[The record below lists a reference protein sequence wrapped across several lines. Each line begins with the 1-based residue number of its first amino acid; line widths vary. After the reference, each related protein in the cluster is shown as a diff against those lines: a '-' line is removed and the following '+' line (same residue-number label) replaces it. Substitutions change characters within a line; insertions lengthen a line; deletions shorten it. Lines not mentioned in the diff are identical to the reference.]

1 MRLTLRGVPEDRRTR
16 GLLPWVGWAVAATI
30 AVGAGKLYLD
40 RSALNRRLAEESGQV
55 AKLSTGATEVSRERE
70 ALTSSLAERTREL
83 EELRSQAATAKG
95 EATGLRA
102 KTAGQAARLDE
113 EIARLKEQTA
123 RAESQAVLAAEAARE
138 RDALRGTLAAQ
149 ASQLSQ
155 LSSDVEKA
163 RQVREALDD
172 PTALRVTL
180 TAPKTTP
187 VPSGR
192 ATYVANKGTLVFLAS
207 NLAPLEGNKVY
218 ELWLLPANGSS
229 PVPAGTFKPDARGNA
244 SVVSVQMPNAQAAKG
259 FAVTIENAG
268 GAQTPTMPI
277 LLLGA

>member
-1 MRLTLRGVPEDRRTR
+1 M
-16 GLLPWVGWAVAATI
+16 AF
-30 AVGAGKLYLD
+30 GAGKLYFD
-40 RSALNRRLAEESGQV
+40 RSALSRRLAEETGQV
-55 AKLSTGATEVSRERE
+55 AHLSTDATEVSRERD

-83 EELRSQAATAKG
+83 DELRSEAATTKG

-102 KTAGQAARLDE
+102 RTAGQAARLDE
-113 EIARLKEQTA
+113 EIARLNEQTAKLNEQTA
-123 RAESQAVLAAEAARE
+123 RAEAQAALAANAARE

-155 LSSDVEKA
+155 LSSDAEKA

-180 TAPKTTP
+180 TAPKTSP

-207 NLAPLEGNKVY
+207 NMAPLEGNKVY